1 MKSVP
6 WKDPRNKVFICV
18 LFLLFSGFAHAQAAD
33 ETALTLKLGTIF
45 FSSMETTFLAD
56 ANRSSLSTTIDF
68 DQDLD
73 MEDSAGSFLV
83 EGIYRPEPHQRIDF
97 SYYEIDRSGQRRIDR
112 EITFDDQTFD
122 IDSVINSDFDYKTL
136 ILTYSHL
143 FRSHD
148 ELDLGVTA
156 GLHITEAE
164 LRLQTDLGNISERAK
179 QTAPLPVVGMLL
191 RYNYTDDWTL
201 NFLTRIFVLNYDNY
215 RGRLHDSKLT
225 VEYHAQP
232 NISFEFGIN
241 ARGSEI
247 EVKEPELLRKLDDSA
262 AGWIANVIWH
272 L

>member
-6 WKDPRNKVFICV
+6 WRGPSIKRYICV
-18 LFLLFSGFAHAQAAD
+18 LFLFLSGFAHAQAAD
-33 ETALTLKLGTIF
+33 ETPLTLKLGTIF
-45 FSSMETTFLAD
+45 FSSMDTSFLAD
-56 ANRSSLSTTIDF
+56 ANRGSLSTTIDF
-68 DQDLD
+68 DRDLD
-73 MEDSAGSFLV
+73 MQDSAGSFLL
-83 EGIYRPEPHQRIDF
+83 EGIYRPDRHQRIDF

-112 EITFDDQTFD
+112 EITFDDETFT
-122 IDSVINSDFDYKTL
+122 IDSVINSDYDYKTL

-143 FRSHD
+143 FRTND
-148 ELDLGVTA
+148 EFDLGVTA

-164 LRLQTDLGNISERAK
+164 LGLQTDLGHISERVK

-191 RYNYTDDWTL
+191 RYDYTDDWTL

-215 RGRLHDSKLT
+215 RGSLHDSKLT
-225 VEYHAQP
+225 VEYHAQR

-247 EVKEPELLRKLDDSA
+247 EVKEPELLKKLDSLA
-262 AGWIANVIWH
+262 TGWIANIVWH